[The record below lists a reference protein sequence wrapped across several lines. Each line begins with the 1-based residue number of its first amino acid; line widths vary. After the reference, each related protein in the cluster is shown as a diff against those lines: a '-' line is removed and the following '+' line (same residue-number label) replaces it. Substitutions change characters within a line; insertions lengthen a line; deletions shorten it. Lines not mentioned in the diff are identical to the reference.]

1 MTIESEHDM
10 FSGIRGQVAMVTG
23 ASRGLGRVYAEKLA
37 RLGARVV
44 LLARSLQDLYQ
55 VADGIRAEG
64 GEAMCVQADV
74 TDRRSVA
81 RAFNRLDQHSGH
93 IDLLINNAG
102 NLGATGALW
111 EVDADEWW
119 NTVVLHLLGGFHA
132 MQEALQRMVPSHHGR
147 IINLVSH
154 AGAYRWPKVSAYS
167 VAKAAMI
174 KLTENAAVEARQHGV
189 VLFAFHPGLV
199 RGVGLAQAEIRAGR
213 TEPAEAVPE
222 SLRDIREW
230 FVSQMGSDRAVTVDR
245 GADTL
250 ARLAS
255 GHYDFLTGRYVTVY
269 DDLDELS
276 SKAGQIGKGDAMM
289 MRILPLLEV
298 PELSMPPIGHRPAF
312 EMLEAPV

>member
-1 MTIESEHDM
+1 MTIESEDEM
-10 FSGIRGQVAMVTG
+10 FSNIRGQVAMVTG

-44 LLARSLQDLYQ
+44 LVARSLQDLYQ
-55 VADGIRAEG
+55 VADGIRADG

-74 TDRRSVA
+74 TDRRSVT
-81 RAFNRLDQHSGH
+81 RAFDRLDQQYGH

-119 NTVVLHLLGGFHA
+119 NTVVLHLLGGFHGLH
-132 MQEALQRMVPSHHGR
+132 EALRRMVPRGRGR

-174 KLTENAAVEARQHGV
+174 KLTENVAVEARQHGV
-189 VLFAFHPGLV
+189 TVFAFHPGLV
-199 RGVGLAQAEIRAGR
+199 QGVGLAHAEIRADRAQAG
-213 TEPAEAVPE
+213 EDVHE
-222 SLRDIREW
+222 SLRDVREW
-230 FVSQMGSDRAVTVDR
+230 FASQMGSSRAVTVDR

-255 GHYDFLTGRYVTVY
+255 GHYDFLSGRYVTVY
-269 DDLDELS
+269 DDLADLS
-276 SKAGQIGKGDAMM
+276 DKAEQIRKSDAMT
-289 MRILPLLEV
+289 MRILPVLEV
-298 PELSMPPIGHRPAF
+298 AELSMPPVSRRPAF
-312 EMLEAPV
+312 DMLGAPV